1 MKKLLVIL
9 LMTLCA
15 SAMAQRHH
23 GGGYW
28 GRGYG
33 GGWQWMVPTVIGGAI
48 VYEVAR
54 QQPVYVQQPVIIQQQ
69 QPVIVQ
75 PQNQSCS
82 PWTET
87 QNPDGTITRTRTCTQ
102 LVLTLKVSFYTM
114 VGVSHKSQVFFAMV
128 GQCFSPSGDSA
139 MY

>member
-33 GGWQWMVPTVIGGAI
+33 GGWQWMIPTVIGGAI

-54 QQPVYVQQPVIIQQQ
+54 QQPVYVQQ

-75 PQNQSCS
+75 QQPTAIQTINQSCS

-87 QNPDGTITRTRTCTQ
+87 QHLDGTITRTRTCAQ
-102 LVLTLKVSFYTM
+102 
-114 VGVSHKSQVFFAMV
+114 
-128 GQCFSPSGDSA
+128 
-139 MY
+139 